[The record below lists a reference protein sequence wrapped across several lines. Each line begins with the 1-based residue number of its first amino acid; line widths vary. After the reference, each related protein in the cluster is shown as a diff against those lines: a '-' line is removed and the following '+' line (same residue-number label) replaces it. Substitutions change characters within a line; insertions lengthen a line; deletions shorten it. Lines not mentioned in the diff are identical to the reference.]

1 MRSFTSALAGA
12 AVATIVVSGSLAIAA
27 IPHSTT
33 KVITG
38 CYLKTTGTLRV
49 IDKQANKTC
58 KTTEIELSW
67 NQQGN
72 PGLPGASI
80 TGPKG
85 DPGSPGVSM
94 SCANELAL
102 KQAVPAF
109 ALTPAC
115 EPPPPPPP
123 PSSSTQLAAGYQH
136 SCALLADTTV
146 KCWGYNAHGQLGNG
160 TNTDSN
166 TAVAVPG
173 ITGATAITAGEAHS
187 CALLADTTVKCW
199 GNNLQGQLGNGTN
212 TDSNTAVTVS
222 GITGATAI
230 TRGYFHSCALLAD
243 TTVKCWGYNVFGGLG
258 NGTNTDSNTAVSVI
272 GL

>member
-1 MRSFTSALAGA
+1 MRSFTSALVGA

-27 IPHSTT
+27 IPNSTS

-38 CYLKTTGTLRV
+38 CYLKTSGTLRV
-49 IDKQANKTC
+49 IDKQANKAC

-72 PGLPGASI
+72 PGLPGASITGPRGDQGLPGISITGPRGDQGLPGISI

-109 ALTPAC
+109 ALTPGC
-115 EPPPPPPP
+115 EPPPPPPPPP
-123 PSSSTQLAAGYQH
+123 PSSSTQVAAGGNH

-146 KCWGYNAHGQLGNG
+146 KCWGYNGQGQLGNG

-166 TAVAVPG
+166 TPVAVSG
-173 ITGATAITAGEAHS
+173 ITGAAAIVAGSYHS

-199 GNNLQGQLGNGTN
+199 GLNGFGGPPGAFHLGDSTN
-212 TDSNTAVTVS
+212 TP
-222 GITGATAI
+222 
-230 TRGYFHSCALLAD
+230 
-243 TTVKCWGYNVFGGLG
+243 
-258 NGTNTDSNTAVSVI
+258 VSVV